1 MGGVSSWAMR
11 CTEAHAL
18 KCESPGLRTPH
29 SQPSRLPAHVGVQ
42 AEGVLSSGQAGWPE
56 RMRF

>member
-1 MGGVSSWAMR
+1 MSSWAMR